1 MAKETAPTDPKDPK
15 APQPAAVPAPESKKR
30 FNLKKIL
37 MIGGPI
43 LLVQIVVVYFLISKF
58 FAPAAAQDLHEA
70 GVAAEKKQASEEQ
83 TPLIVVIK
91 DVIVNPA
98 GTNGSH
104 LLITTIGLE
113 VNTLEAKTELEQKEV
128 QTRDV
133 LVTILT
139 GKRMDELT
147 TPEQKELLRE
157 EIHQQVNKILKSSRL
172 SKVYISKFIIQ

>member
-1 MAKETAPTDPKDPK
+1 
-15 APQPAAVPAPESKKR
+15 
-30 FNLKKIL
+30 

-58 FAPAAAQDLHEA
+58 FAPAVAQNLPAKGTAVE
-70 GVAAEKKQASEEQ
+70 EKKSGEEQ
-83 TPLIVVIK
+83 TPQIVVIK

-104 LLITTIGLE
+104 LLVTTVGLE
-113 VNTLEAKTELEQKEV
+113 VPTIEGKTELEQKEV
-128 QTRDV
+128 QTRDI

-147 TPEQKELLRE
+147 TPEQKEILRE
-157 EIHQQVNKILKSSRL
+157 EIHLRINKILKAGPL
-172 SKVYISKFIIQ
+172 SKVYISKFILQ

>member
-1 MAKETAPTDPKDPK
+1 MAKETTPTDPK
-15 APQPAAVPAPESKKR
+15 AQQSNQAPAPEPKKGSS
-30 FNLKKIL
+30 LKKIF

-58 FAPAAAQDLHEA
+58 FAPAVAQNLPAKGTAVE
-70 GVAAEKKQASEEQ
+70 EKKSGEEQ
-83 TPLIVVIK
+83 TPQIVVIK

-104 LLITTIGLE
+104 LLVTTVGLE
-113 VNTLEAKTELEQKEV
+113 VPTIEGKTELEQKEV
-128 QTRDV
+128 QTRDI

-147 TPEQKELLRE
+147 TPEQKEILRE
-157 EIHQQVNKILKSSRL
+157 EIHLRINKILKAGPL
-172 SKVYISKFIIQ
+172 SKVYISKFILQ

>member
-1 MAKETAPTDPKDPK
+1 MAKETAPTDSKG
-15 APQPAAVPAPESKKR
+15 QQSAAVAAPAPESKKG
-30 FNLKKIL
+30 FSLKKIL

-43 LLVQIVVVYFLISKF
+43 LLVQIVAVYFIITKV
-58 FAPAAAQDLHEA
+58 FAPAAAQDLHSKP
-70 GVAAEKKQASEEQ
+70 AAEEKKVTEEQ
-83 TPLIVVIK
+83 TPQIVVVK

-104 LLITTIGLE
+104 LLVTTIGLE
-113 VNTLEAKTELEQKEV
+113 VNTTEAKTELEQKEV
-128 QTRDV
+128 QTRDI

-147 TPEQKELLRE
+147 TPDQKELLRE
-157 EIHQQVNKILKSSRL
+157 EIQQRMNKILKSGPL

>member
-1 MAKETAPTDPKDPK
+1 MAKETVPTDPKTQ
-15 APQPAAVPAPESKKR
+15 QPAAAAPPAATPKKGFSVR
-30 FNLKKIL
+30 KIL

-43 LLVQIVVVYFLISKF
+43 LLVQIVAVYFILTKF
-58 FAPAAAQDLHEA
+58 FAPAAAQNLHDKT
-70 GVAAEKKQASEEQ
+70 VAAEEKKNNEEQ
-83 TPLIVVIK
+83 TPQIVVVK

-104 LLITTIGLE
+104 LLVTTIGLE
-113 VNTLEAKTELEQKEV
+113 VNSTEGKLELEQKEV
-128 QTRDV
+128 QTRDI

-157 EIHQQVNKILKSSRL
+157 EIHQRINKILKTGPL
-172 SKVYISKFIIQ
+172 GKVYISKFIIQ